1 MAILDKIKDF
11 FAPGDVK
18 APIDLGDGEKE
29 KGDDDELLLKKLKF
43 RKDEAEKILKPKFLD
58 WEKQL
63 KFFDGD
69 HWAVAGV
76 SIPTYKSDMVIN
88 KWFAAVRSLVAFETD
103 AKPDPEV
110 EAIIDVTDPN
120 YVSVVA
126 GAKKVEAMLDYR
138 WDKANVPIT
147 LTEIYYD
154 RYNFDD
160 GFGWYFWNSEIDDVD
175 FEQIKPHELMRS
187 PGSTCVEDAEYIII
201 GKNRN
206 MKWFIKYF
214 PELVKENKIKFEEMK
229 IDFLYQFPQSAFKP
243 EYQNAC
249 KVYHYFE
256 DEIWITFTEDQ
267 VLEKIK
273 NPHWVWDSPQEQ
285 EKKIIEAFKTL
296 PLGWQAVKNHLVK
309 AEKPIVHFKGYHLG
323 GEFYSKSLV
332 KQIAKLAIAINKR
345 KCQIQDNADGMGN
358 GQWLI
363 DPSVP
368 LDKVNMITS
377 KPGLKIRINPNLA
390 RKETPPPLPE
400 YIFLD
405 LQHSEQ
411 RLDDIIGHHEISRGV
426 QSTKRQTRGEAML
439 LRETDITPVR
449 LLMRNSEAAINKL
462 LNGWVQLMK
471 MYYDQPHYIGAV
483 SSKLRE
489 GVGQMLK
496 REDIPDQLSI
506 QIKVGSSL
514 PTSREQKRAE
524 YQADLQRGV
533 LDPLTYLELMS
544 YPNPMKI
551 LQRIKNWQ
559 MGIIGDQPTP
569 APAAAPAAVP
579 PAAPPPQ

>member
-1 MAILDKIKDF
+1 MAILDKIKDIF
-11 FAPGDVK
+11 QKDDIK
-18 APIDLGDGEKE
+18 APIDLGEDD
-29 KGDDDELLLKKLKF
+29 KGGDSDEILLKKLIFK
-43 RKDEAEKILKPKFLD
+43 RDEAEKLLKPRFLD
-58 WEKQL
+58 WEKQM

-110 EAIIDVTDPN
+110 EAIIDVSDLT
-120 YVSVVA
+120 YELVVA

-160 GFGWYFWNSEIDDVD
+160 GFGWYFWNAEVDDVD

-187 PGSTCVEDAEYIII
+187 RGSTCIEDAEYLIVQ
-201 GKNRN
+201 KDRN
-206 MKWFIKYF
+206 VKWFIKYF
-214 PELVKENKIKFEEMK
+214 PDLVKDNKIKFEEMK
-229 IDFLYQFPQSAFKP
+229 VDFSSSSQLAKP
-243 EYQNAC
+243 ESQNAC

-256 DEIWITFTEDQ
+256 DEIWITFTEDRI
-267 VLEKIK
+267 LEKIK
-273 NPHWVWDSPQEQ
+273 NPHWEWKTAQEQ
-285 EKKIIEAFKTL
+285 KEEIMEKYGAV
-296 PLGWQAVKNHLVK
+296 PLGWKAVQNHLLK
-309 AEKPIVHFKGYHLG
+309 PEKPIVHFKGYHLG

-332 KQIAKLAIAINKR
+332 KQISKLVIAIDKR

-368 LDKVNMITS
+368 KDKVDMITS
-377 KPGLKIRINPNLA
+377 KPGLKIRINPALA
-390 RKETPPPLPE
+390 RKEVPPPLPE

-449 LLMRNSEAAINKL
+449 LLMRNSEAAINKI

-471 MYYDQPHYIGAV
+471 MYYDQPHYIGVV
-483 SSKLRE
+483 SSRLRE

-496 REDIPDQLSI
+496 REEIPDQLSI
-506 QIKVGSSL
+506 GVKVGSSL

-533 LDPLTYLELMS
+533 LDPLTYLELMN
-544 YPNPMKI
+544 YPNPTKI
-551 LQRIKNWQ
+551 LQRVKNWQ
-559 MGIIGDQPTP
+559 MGIIGDQATPPMAVQP
-569 APAAAPAAVP
+569 APQATP
-579 PAAPPPQ
+579 PQAPPPQ

>member
-1 MAILDKIKDF
+1 MALLDKIKNAF
-11 FAPGDVK
+11 MAGDAK
-18 APIDLGDGEKE
+18 APIDFGDGGED
-29 KGDDDELLLKKLKF
+29 KGDDDSLILRKVKF
-43 RKDEAEKILKPKFLD
+43 RRDESEKLLKPKFFD

-63 KFFDGD
+63 KFFDGE

-110 EAIIDVTDPN
+110 EAIIDVQDPN
-120 YVSVVA
+120 YESVVA

-138 WDKANVPIT
+138 WDKANVPII

-160 GFGWYFWNSEIDDVD
+160 GFGWYFWNADIDDVD
-175 FEQIKPHELMRS
+175 FEQIKSHELMRS
-187 PGSTCVEDAEYIII
+187 PGSTCVEDAEYLIV

-214 PELVKENKIKFEEMK
+214 PGLVADGLIKFEEMK
-229 IDFLYQFPQSAFKP
+229 MDFPFQFPQSAFKI
-243 EYQNAC
+243 EYHNAC

-256 DEIWITFTEDQ
+256 DEIWITFTEDRI
-267 VLEKIK
+267 LEKIK
-273 NPHWVWDSPQEQ
+273 NPYWEWKTSEEQ
-285 EKKIIEAFKTL
+285 QQAITENFGTV
-296 PLGWQAVKNHLVK
+296 PSGWQPVKNHLPK
-309 AEKPIVHFKGYHLG
+309 PEKPIVHFKGYHLS

-332 KQIAKLAIAINKR
+332 KQISKLSIAINKR

-426 QSTKRQTRGEAML
+426 QSTKRQTARESML

-449 LLMRNSEAAINKL
+449 LLMRNSEAAINKI

-489 GVGQMLK
+489 GTGQMLK
-496 REDIPDQLSI
+496 REEVPDQLSI

-514 PTSREQKRAE
+514 PTSKEEKRAE

-544 YPNPMKI
+544 YPNPTKI
-551 LQRIKNWQ
+551 LQRVRNWQ
-559 MGIIGDQPTP
+559 QGIIGDQATPPP
-569 APAAAPAAVP
+569 APAAAPP
-579 PAAPPPQ
+579 QAPPPQ

>member
-1 MAILDKIKDF
+1 MSILDKIKNIF
-11 FAPGDVK
+11 QPGDVK
-18 APIDLGDGEKE
+18 APIDLGDGTKE
-29 KGDDDELLLKKLKF
+29 DTGDTDDMILRKVKF
-43 RKDEAEKILKPKFLD
+43 RKDEAEGLLKPKFFD

-63 KFFDGD
+63 RFFDGD
-69 HWAVAGV
+69 HWGV
-76 SIPTYKSDMVIN
+76 SGVSLPTYKSDMVIN

-110 EAIIDVTDPN
+110 EARIDVSDLT
-120 YVSVVA
+120 YQSVVA
-126 GAKKVEAMLDYR
+126 GAKKVEAMIDYR
-138 WDKANVPIT
+138 WDTANVPII

-154 RYNFDD
+154 RYNFND
-160 GFGWYFWNSEIDDVD
+160 GFGWYFWNAEIDDVD

-187 PGSTCVEDAEYIII
+187 PGSTCVEDAEYLIVA
-201 GKNRN
+201 KNRN

-214 PELVKENKIKFEEMK
+214 PDLVAEGKIKFEDMK
-229 IDFLYQFPQSAFKP
+229 TDFPLQLPQGVLKP
-243 EYQNAC
+243 EFQNAC
-249 KVYHYFE
+249 KVFHYFE
-256 DEIWITFTEDQ
+256 DEIWVTFTDNMI
-267 VLEKIK
+267 LERIK
-273 NPHWVWDSPQEQ
+273 NPHWEWRTAKEQ
-285 EKKIIEAFKTL
+285 QTEITENFGVI
-296 PLGWQAVKNHLVK
+296 PPGWQPIKNHLVK
-309 AEKPIVHFKGYHLG
+309 PEKPIIHFKGYHLG
-323 GEFYSKSLV
+323 GEFYSRSLV
-332 KQIAKLAIAINKR
+332 KQVLKLSLAIDKR

-368 LDKVNMITS
+368 LNKVNMITS

-426 QSTKRQTRGEAML
+426 QSTKRQTARESML

-449 LLMRNSEAAINKL
+449 LLMRNSEAAINKII
-462 LNGWVQLMK
+462 NGWVQLMK
-471 MYYDQPHYIGAV
+471 MYYDQPHYIGV
-483 SSKLRE
+483 TSSRLRE
-489 GVGQMLK
+489 GTGQMLK

-533 LDPLTYLELMS
+533 LDPLTYLELMN
-544 YPNPMKI
+544 YPNPIKI
-551 LQRIKNWQ
+551 LQRVTNWKV
-559 MGIIGDQPTP
+559 GIIGDQATP
-569 APAAAPAAVP
+569 PPQAVP
-579 PAAPPPQ
+579 PQAPPTK

>member
-1 MAILDKIKDF
+1 MTIIDQIKNF
-11 FAPGDVK
+11 FQPGDVK
-18 APIDLGDGEKE
+18 APIDLGEDGEG
-29 KGDDDELLLKKLKF
+29 GDNNDILLKKLKW
-43 RKDEAEKILKPKFLD
+43 RRDEGERLLKPKFYE

-69 HWAVAGV
+69 HWSVAGV

-110 EAIIDVTDPN
+110 EAIIDVNDPN
-120 YVSVVA
+120 YQSVVA

-138 WDKANVPIT
+138 WDKAQVPIT
-147 LTEIYYD
+147 LTEILYD

-160 GFGWYFWNSEIDDVD
+160 GFGWYFWNAEIDDVD
-175 FEQIKPHELMRS
+175 FEQIKPHELIRS
-187 PGSTCVEDAEYIII
+187 PGSTCIDDAEYLIV

-206 MKWFIKYF
+206 LKWFLKYF
-214 PELVKENKIKFEEMK
+214 PEMVVENKIKFEDIK
-229 IDFLYQFPQSAFKP
+229 INFPYSFPQTSFTP

-256 DEIWITFTEDQ
+256 DEVWITFTEDKI
-267 VLEKIK
+267 LEKIK
-273 NPHWVWDSPQEQ
+273 NPHWMWDTP
-285 EKKIIEAFKTL
+285 EKQAEKVIDAFGTL
-296 PLGWQAVKNHLVK
+296 PPGWQPVKNHLVK
-309 AEKPIVHFKGYHLG
+309 AEKPVIHFKGYHLG
-323 GEFYSKSLV
+323 GEFYSRSLV
-332 KQIAKLAIAINKR
+332 KQISKLAIAIDKR

-377 KPGLKIRINPNLA
+377 KPGLKIRINPALA
-390 RKETPPPLPE
+390 RKEVPPPLPE

-426 QSTKRQTRGEAML
+426 QSTKRQTASETSL

-449 LLMRNSEAAINKL
+449 LLMRNTEASLNKL
-462 LNGWVQLMK
+462 LNGWVQLQK

-483 SSKLRE
+483 STRLRE
-489 GVGQMLK
+489 GTGQMLR

-514 PTSREQKRAE
+514 PTSREQKRME

-533 LDPLTYLELMS
+533 LDPLTYLELMN
-544 YPNPMKI
+544 YPNPIKI
-551 LQRIKNWQ
+551 LQRVMNWK
-559 MGIIGDQPTP
+559 MGVIGDQQTTP
-569 APAAAPAAVP
+569 QAVP
-579 PAAPPPQ
+579 PETPPTQ